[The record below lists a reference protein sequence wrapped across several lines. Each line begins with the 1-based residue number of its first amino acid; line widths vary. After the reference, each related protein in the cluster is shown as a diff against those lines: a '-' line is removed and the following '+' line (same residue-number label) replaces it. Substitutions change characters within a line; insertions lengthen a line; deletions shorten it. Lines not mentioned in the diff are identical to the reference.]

1 MCNALRK
8 PMTRDEFLA
17 WEERQDTRWEFDGFG
32 PVAMAGG
39 TNAHA
44 IIQGNLS
51 FSLHSRL
58 RGGPCRPYGSDFKID
73 VDGSIRHPDAFVLCS
88 RLPGSATVTNQPV
101 VVFEVL
107 STTTSPT
114 DRIVKARE
122 YGNTG
127 SIERYVILEQ
137 TSQAATVFTH
147 MNGAWASVVV
157 EGNVDLAMPAIGI
170 TVPLAELY
178 LDVEFPTEDEA
189 AA

>member
-1 MCNALRK
+1 MTNALRK
-8 PMTRDEFLA
+8 PMTLDEFLA
-17 WEERQDTRWEFDGFG
+17 WQERLDTRWEFDGFG

-58 RGGPCRPYGSDFKID
+58 RGGPCRPYGSDFKIE
-73 VDGSIRHPDAFVLCS
+73 VDGSIRYPDAFVLCS

-101 VVFEVL
+101 VVFEIL
-107 STTTSPT
+107 SPSTSRT

-122 YGNTG
+122 YGNTA
-127 SIERYVILEQ
+127 SIRRYIILEQ

-147 MNGAWASVVV
+147 RDGAWASVVV
-157 EGNVDLAMPAIGI
+157 EGNVDLDMPEIGI
-170 TVPLAELY
+170 TLPLAELY
-178 LDVEFPTEDEA
+178 LDVDFLPEDEA
-189 AA
+189 TA

>member
-1 MCNALRK
+1 MSSALRK
-8 PMTRDEFLA
+8 PMTLDEFLA

-44 IIQGNLS
+44 IIQGNIIIALGT
-51 FSLHSRL
+51 RL
-58 RGGPCRPYGSDFKID
+58 RGGPCRPYGSDFKVE
-73 VDGSIRHPDAFVLCS
+73 VDGSIRYPDAFVLCS
-88 RLPGSATVTNQPV
+88 RLPGTATVTNQPV

-107 STTTSPT
+107 STSTSRT
-114 DRIVKARE
+114 DRILKARE
-122 YGNTG
+122 YGNTE
-127 SIERYVILEQ
+127 SIRRYIILEQ

-157 EGNVDLAMPAIGI
+157 QGDVDLEMPEIGI

-178 LDVEFPTEDEA
+178 VDVEFPSDDA
-189 AA
+189 VAV